1 MLYQAAF
8 QLLIPNRYFLIFQI
22 VLKTI
27 IIIAG
32 PTAAGKT
39 AKAIEVAQHF
49 NTAVIS
55 ADSRQCYRE
64 ISIGTAKPSPQELQT
79 VPHYF
84 INSHSIQEEVNAGL
98 YEKLALG
105 YAAEVWKDND
115 VAVMCGGTGLY
126 IKAFTEGIDNIPAAP
141 PEVRQSIQERYEQ
154 EGMSWLQQ
162 EVQEKDPGFYAI
174 AEIQNPHRLIRALEV
189 LYATGQSITTFRTGN
204 VVKRDFNIIKTAITL
219 PKEKLHDNIARRV
232 HVMVAEGLLDEVR
245 AVLPYRE
252 HNALQTVG
260 YKEVF
265 DYLDGKISWDE
276 AVEQIIIHTRQYA
289 KRQLSWFRKD
299 PAFTWFESGTGLLEE
314 VVERIKN
321 SNDFR

>member
-1 MLYQAAF
+1 M
-8 QLLIPNRYFLIFQI
+8 
-22 VLKTI
+22 KSI

-64 ISIGTAKPSPQELQT
+64 ISIGTAKPSPQELST

-84 INSHSIQEEVNAGL
+84 INSHAIQEEVNAGL
-98 YEKLALG
+98 YEKLALE
-105 YAAEVWKDND
+105 YAAEIWKTND

-126 IKAFTEGIDNIPAAP
+126 IKAFCEGIDNIPATP
-141 PEVRQSIQERYEQ
+141 PAIRLSIQERFEK
-154 EGMSWLQQ
+154 EGMAWLQQ
-162 EVQEKDPGFYAI
+162 EVQEKDPAFYAN
-174 AEIQNPHRLIRALEV
+174 AEIQNPHRLMRALEV
-189 LYATGQSITTFRTGN
+189 LYATGQSITTYRTGN
-204 VVKRDFNIIKTAITL
+204 TTKRDFQIVKTAVTL
-219 PKEKLHDNIARRV
+219 PKEQLHDNIARRV
-232 HVMVAEGLLDEVR
+232 HLMVAQGLLEEVR
-245 AVLPYRE
+245 AVLPYRN

-265 DYLDGKISWDE
+265 DYLDGKISWEE

-289 KRQLSWFRKD
+289 KRQLTWFRKD
-299 PAFTWFESGTGLLEE
+299 TSFQWFEAGHGLLDS
-314 VVERIKN
+314 VVKKL
-321 SNDFR
+321 SK

>member
-1 MLYQAAF
+1 M
-8 QLLIPNRYFLIFQI
+8 
-22 VLKTI
+22 KSI
-27 IIIAG
+27 IIVAG

-64 ISIGTAKPSPQELQT
+64 ISIGTAKPDLQELQT

-98 YEKLALG
+98 YEQLALS
-105 YAAEVWKDND
+105 YAAEIWKDND

-126 IKAFTEGIDNIPAAP
+126 IRAFCEGMDNMPVIPP
-141 PEVRQSIQERYEQ
+141 GVRESIQVRYEQ
-154 EGMSWLQQ
+154 EGMSWLQR
-162 EVQEKDPGFYAI
+162 EVQEKDPDFYAI
-174 AEIQNPHRLIRALEV
+174 AETQNPHRLIRALEV
-189 LYATGQSITTFRTGN
+189 LYATGQSITSFRTGN

-232 HVMVAEGLLDEVR
+232 HRMVAEGLLDEVR
-245 AVLPYRE
+245 SVLPYRT

-265 DYLDGKISWDE
+265 DYLDGKISWEE

-289 KRQLSWFRKD
+289 KRQL
-299 PAFTWFESGTGLLEE
+299 TWFKKDTGFKWYEGGEGLLED
-314 VVERIKN
+314 VVKQLGIN
-321 SNDFR
+321 N

>member
-1 MLYQAAF
+1 M
-8 QLLIPNRYFLIFQI
+8 
-22 VLKTI
+22 KSI
-27 IIIAG
+27 IIVAG
-32 PTAAGKT
+32 PTASGKT

-98 YEKLALG
+98 YEQLALS
-105 YAAEVWKDND
+105 YAAEIWKEHD

-126 IKAFTEGIDNIPAAP
+126 IKAFCEGMDNMPVIPP
-141 PEVRQSIQERYEQ
+141 GVRESIQIRYEQ
-154 EGMSWLQQ
+154 EGMNWLQQ

-174 AEIQNPHRLIRALEV
+174 AETQNPHRLMRALEV
-189 LYATGQSITTFRTGN
+189 LYATGQSIITFRTGN

-232 HVMVAEGLLDEVR
+232 HIMVSEGLLEEVR
-245 AVLPYRE
+245 AVLPYRT

-265 DYLDGKISWDE
+265 DYLDGKISWTE

-289 KRQLSWFRKD
+289 KRQL
-299 PAFTWFESGTGLLEE
+299 TWFKKDADFKWYEGGEGLLED
-314 VVERIKN
+314 VAGQLKAKY
-321 SNDFR
+321 

>member
-1 MLYQAAF
+1 
-8 QLLIPNRYFLIFQI
+8 
-22 VLKTI
+22 LKSI
-27 IIIAG
+27 IIVAG

-39 AKAIEVAQHF
+39 AKAIEVARHF

-98 YEKLALG
+98 YEQLALN
-105 YAAEVWKDND
+105 YAAEIWKEND

-126 IKAFTEGIDNIPAAP
+126 IKAFCEGMDNMPVIPPGIRA
-141 PEVRQSIQERYEQ
+141 SIQTRYEQ

-174 AEIQNPHRLIRALEV
+174 AEIQNPHRLMRALEV
-189 LYATGQSITTFRTGN
+189 LYATGQSITSFRTGN

-219 PKEKLHDNIARRV
+219 PKERLHDNIARRV
-232 HVMVAEGLLDEVR
+232 HMMVAEGLLEEVR
-245 AVLPYRE
+245 AVLPYRT

-265 DYLDGKISWDE
+265 DYLDGKISWEE

-289 KRQLSWFRKD
+289 KRQL
-299 PAFTWFESGTGLLEE
+299 TWFKKDTAFKWYEGGEGLLED
-314 VVERIKN
+314 VI
-321 SNDFR
+321 SQLGTNDQE